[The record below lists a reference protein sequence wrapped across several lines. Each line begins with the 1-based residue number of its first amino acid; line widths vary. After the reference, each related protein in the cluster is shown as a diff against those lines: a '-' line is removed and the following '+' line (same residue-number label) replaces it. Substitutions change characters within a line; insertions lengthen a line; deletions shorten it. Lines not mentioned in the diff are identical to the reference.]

1 MNKMTFDIVDQINYD
16 IYVINIIVVLNLDI
30 INY

>member
-16 IYVINIIVVLNLDI
+16 ISVINIIVVLNLDI